1 MTIFL
6 CKVQIF
12 YIIDIQKLTIIIYT
26 IYRGFIMEKNKNI
39 QEKNDHVIFIDRLID
54 HHIKDN
60 SQQKK
65 GKNKKI
71 KINKK
76 NK

>member
-1 MTIFL
+1 
-6 CKVQIF
+6 
-12 YIIDIQKLTIIIYT
+12 
-26 IYRGFIMEKNKNI
+26 MEKNKNI

-60 SQQKK
+60 FQQKK

>member
-1 MTIFL
+1 
-6 CKVQIF
+6 
-12 YIIDIQKLTIIIYT
+12 
-26 IYRGFIMEKNKNI
+26 MEKNKNI